1 MDIKTLKGM
10 IREVPDWPKQGI
22 SFKDITTLL
31 RDPNAFGYAVREMAN
46 WYCDKK
52 IDAVVSAEARGF
64 IIGTALAYELG
75 VAFIPVRKKGKLPFE
90 TISASYSKEY
100 GEDSLHMHKDG
111 VIRGENV
118 LLVDDLLATGGTA
131 KAAAD
136 LVKQLGGNVAGMCF
150 LVELSNLSG
159 REVLNG
165 FDVKSLIKYDK

>member
-10 IREVPDWPKQGI
+10 IREVPDWPKKGI
-22 SFKDITTLL
+22 SFKDITKLL